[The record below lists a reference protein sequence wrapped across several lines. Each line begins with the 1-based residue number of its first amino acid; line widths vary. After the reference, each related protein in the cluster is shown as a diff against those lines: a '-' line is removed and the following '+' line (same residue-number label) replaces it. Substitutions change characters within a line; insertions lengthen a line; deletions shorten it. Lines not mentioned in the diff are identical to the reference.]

1 MSDDWTDQGMASKR
15 WFKPAVA
22 VWFALLL
29 GGGLLLMP
37 STVHASIAQ
46 VTGITGRLLVS
57 AIAGIFGLML
67 GWAIA
72 SRIAQATAPRA
83 IAPGL
88 EPHEAGDWDDG
99 EVMEDEPRRRRV
111 FSARED
117 IGEDG
122 IGVSEEV
129 AAEDEVA
136 PSRAFE
142 DILADIPEAVPEESW
157 EEKSEPIDL
166 SEEQAFPHEDREPE
180 ETIVIEDAEFET
192 IEEEIAEDVVED
204 EPPPAPTV
212 EATSA
217 TPLAGLSLKQL
228 EDRLAAALD
237 SRKQAAKVSTP
248 EAQPHVAAEEE
259 PPAPY
264 DDPAESQLD
273 DPDKDDPVIAFL
285 RREASRKMPE
295 KNPEPPQRD
304 YDAQAALREALDKLG
319 KVGKPGD

>member
-1 MSDDWTDQGMASKR
+1 MSDDWTDQGMASKQ

-46 VTGITGRLLVS
+46 ATGITGRLLVS
-57 AIAGIFGLML
+57 AIAGVFGLML

-99 EVMEDEPRRRRV
+99 EVIEEEPRRRRV

-122 IGVSEEV
+122 IGVAEEV
-129 AAEDEVA
+129 AAEDEVE

-142 DILADIPEAVPEESW
+142 DILADIPDAVPEESW
-157 EEKSEPIDL
+157 EEESEPIDL
-166 SEEQAFPHEDREPE
+166 SDEQAFPHEDRDPE
-180 ETIVIEDAEFET
+180 DAVIIEDAEFET
-192 IEEEIAEDVVED
+192 IAEDVVED
-204 EPPPAPTV
+204 ESPPAPTM
-212 EATSA
+212 EASA
-217 TPLAGLSLKQL
+217 SAPLADLSLKQL
-228 EDRLAAALD
+228 EDRLAAALE

-248 EAQPHVAAEEE
+248 EAPPHVVAGED
-259 PPAPY
+259 PPEPY

-273 DPDKDDPVIAFL
+273 DPDEDDPVIAFL

-295 KNPEPPQRD
+295 KTPEPPQRD

>member
-29 GGGLLLMP
+29 GGGLFLMP
-37 STVHASIAQ
+37 STIHASIAQ
-46 VTGITGRLLVS
+46 ATGITGRLLVS
-57 AIAGIFGLML
+57 AIVGVFGLML

-72 SRIAQATAPRA
+72 SRIAAATAPRA

-88 EPHEAGDWDDG
+88 EPHEADDWDDG
-99 EVMEDEPRRRRV
+99 EVMEEEPRRRRV

-122 IGVSEEV
+122 IGVAEEV
-129 AAEDEVA
+129 AAEEEVE

-142 DILADIPEAVPEESW
+142 DILADIPDAVPEEGW
-157 EEKSEPIDL
+157 EEESDPIEL
-166 SEEQAFPHEDREPE
+166 SEEHAFPHEDREHE
-180 ETIVIEDAEFET
+180 ETFVIEEAEFET
-192 IEEEIAEDVVED
+192 IEEDIAED
-204 EPPPAPTV
+204 EPPAALTEEAPA
-212 EATSA
+212 EA
-217 TPLAGLSLKQL
+217 PLADLSLKQL

-248 EAQPHVAAEEE
+248 EAPPHAAAEEE
-259 PPAPY
+259 APAPY

-273 DPDKDDPVIAFL
+273 DPDEDDPVIAFL

-295 KNPEPPQRD
+295 KTPEPPQRD

-319 KVGKPGD
+319 RVGKPGD

>member
-29 GGGLLLMP
+29 GGGLFLMP
-37 STVHASIAQ
+37 STIHASIAQ
-46 VTGITGRLLVS
+46 ATGIAGRLLVS
-57 AIAGIFGLML
+57 AIVGIFGLML

-99 EVMEDEPRRRRV
+99 EVMEEEPRRRRV

-122 IGVSEEV
+122 IGVAEEV
-129 AAEDEVA
+129 AAEDEVE

-142 DILADIPEAVPEESW
+142 DILADIPDAVPEEGW
-157 EEKSEPIDL
+157 EEESDPIEL
-166 SEEQAFPHEDREPE
+166 SEEHAFPHEDREPE

-192 IEEEIAEDVVED
+192 IEEEIAED
-204 EPPPAPTV
+204 EPQAAPTV
-212 EATSA
+212 EAPA
-217 TPLAGLSLKQL
+217 EAPLADLSLKQL
-228 EDRLAAALD
+228 EDRLATALD

-248 EAQPHVAAEEE
+248 EAPPHAAAEEE
-259 PPAPY
+259 APAPY
-264 DDPAESQLD
+264 DDPADSQLD
-273 DPDKDDPVIAFL
+273 DPDEDDPVIAFL

-295 KNPEPPQRD
+295 KTPEPPQRD

-319 KVGKPGD
+319 RVGKPGD

>member
-1 MSDDWTDQGMASKR
+1 MASKR

-99 EVMEDEPRRRRV
+99 ELVEEEPRRRRV

-142 DILADIPEAVPEESW
+142 DILAEIPEAVPEESW
-157 EEKSEPIDL
+157 EEESEPIDL
-166 SEEQAFPHEDREPE
+166 SEEQAFPHEDRELE
-180 ETIVIEDAEFET
+180 KTIVIEDAEFET
-192 IEEEIAEDVVED
+192 IEEEIAEDD
-204 EPPPAPTV
+204 PQAAATV
-212 EATSA
+212 EASA
-217 TPLAGLSLKQL
+217 SAPLADLSLKQL

-237 SRKQAAKVSTP
+237 SRKQAVKASTP
-248 EAQPHVAAEEE
+248 EDPPHVAAEEE

-264 DDPAESQLD
+264 DDSAESQLD
-273 DPDKDDPVIAFL
+273 DPDEDDPVIAFL

-295 KNPEPPQRD
+295 KTPEPPQRD